1 MLTLSEEIVLLAID
15 ERAGALMLLPER
27 SLDFALSGAMM
38 IELSMRGKIATVD
51 DVFLKVLNRDSTG
64 DKILDE
70 ALSLIP
76 SSPHLTIEN
85 ALARIARKG
94 ESWVSKTFQS
104 LVEKDVLEKKE
115 SHFLWLVRESS
126 FHVKDHNLLD
136 GLRLHIRDVIINE
149 SIEPDTREIALISL
163 MDACKIS
170 FTIFSDDE
178 LAKYSERFEE
188 ITKKDPIA
196 RAVSFAISEIENAIL
211 EVIAFT
217 GV

>member
-1 MLTLSEEIVLLAID
+1 MLTLPEEILLLAID

-38 IELSMRGKIATVD
+38 IELCMRGKIATVD
-51 DVFLKVLNRDSTG
+51 DVFLKVLNRDATG

-70 ALSLIP
+70 ALELIP
-76 SSPHLTIEN
+76 NTPHLTIEN

-94 ESWVSKTFQS
+94 EAWVSKTFNS
-104 LVEKDVLEKKE
+104 LIEKGTLEKKE

-126 FHVKDHNLLD
+126 FHVVDHEYLD
-136 GLRLHIRDVIINE
+136 NLRLHIRNVILDS
-149 SIEPDTREIALISL
+149 SIEPNRREISLIAL

-170 FTIFSDDE
+170 FTIFSDEELTKYANRFDE
-178 LAKYSERFEE
+178 IS
-188 ITKKDPIA
+188 KKGPIS